1 MAQLARKP
9 SPIHIR
15 RTMRTVQRLLYKEI
29 IQAVVFVACGF
40 LALFVFFDLVEELQN
55 LTRMAAA
62 GYRLQHGLIQ
72 VALKAPAHLYE
83 LMPISVLIGTIFVMA
98 RLAQS
103 SEFTILRTGGLE
115 PTRALVLLLQ
125 LGTGFVLMTFL
136 LGDYMA
142 PWAERQS
149 TLLKT
154 QFKGAITTGHTGA
167 WLKERT
173 ATSHTAVNVKA
184 FNDKAH
190 MVGVRIHQFN
200 AQGELL
206 TITHAAK
213 GEFAPGVWQLT
224 DVEQTELKNQGAES
238 VTQIVNRK
246 TKRLDWPTNITADM
260 VAAALLTP
268 DQMKIWDLFLYTRHL
283 SHNNQNAQQY
293 EIQLWRKVFYPLSCL
308 VMLTL
313 ALPFAYLHFR
323 SGQIAG
329 HVFGGVMAGISFYL
343 LNNVFGHIGNLQNWV
358 PWLTSAAPSL
368 LYTVISLGAFAWMV
382 NKQ

>member
-1 MAQLARKP
+1 MK
-9 SPIHIR
+9 
-15 RTMRTVQRLLYKEI
+15 TVQRLLYKEI

-72 VALKAPAHLYE
+72 VALKAPGHLYE

-115 PTRALVLLLQ
+115 PTKALAILLQ
-125 LGTGFVLMTFL
+125 LGVGFVLLTFL

-149 TLLKT
+149 TLLKA
-154 QFKGAITTGHTGA
+154 QFRGALSTGQTGA

-173 ATSHTAVNVKA
+173 ATTHAAVNVKA
-184 FNDKAH
+184 LDDKAH

-200 AQGELL
+200 AQGQLL
-206 TITHAAK
+206 AITQAAK
-213 GEFAPGVWQLT
+213 GEFAPGTWQLT
-224 DVEQTELKNQGAES
+224 DVEQSQLKGQGS
-238 VTQIVNRK
+238 DTITQITVSR
-246 TKRLDWPTNITADM
+246 TARLDWPTNITADM
-260 VAAALLTP
+260 VAAALLSP
-268 DQMKIWDLFLYTRHL
+268 EQMKIWDLFLYTRHL
-283 SHNNQNAQQY
+283 SRNNQNAQQY

-358 PWLTSAAPSL
+358 PWITSAAPSL
-368 LYTVISLGAFAWMV
+368 LYTLMSLAAFAWMV

>member
-1 MAQLARKP
+1 M
-9 SPIHIR
+9 
-15 RTMRTVQRLLYKEI
+15 
-29 IQAVVFVACGF
+29 
-40 LALFVFFDLVEELQN
+40 
-55 LTRMAAA
+55 
-62 GYRLQHGLIQ
+62 
-72 VALKAPAHLYE
+72 
-83 LMPISVLIGTIFVMA
+83 
-98 RLAQS
+98 
-103 SEFTILRTGGLE
+103 
-115 PTRALVLLLQ
+115 
-125 LGTGFVLMTFL
+125 
-136 LGDYMA
+136 
-142 PWAERQS
+142 
-149 TLLKT
+149 
-154 QFKGAITTGHTGA
+154 
-167 WLKERT
+167 
-173 ATSHTAVNVKA
+173 
-184 FNDKAH
+184 
-190 MVGVRIHQFN
+190 
-200 AQGELL
+200 
-206 TITHAAK
+206 
-213 GEFAPGVWQLT
+213 
-224 DVEQTELKNQGAES
+224 EQTELKNQGAES

>member
-1 MAQLARKP
+1 MK
-9 SPIHIR
+9 
-15 RTMRTVQRLLYKEI
+15 TVQRLLYKEI

-55 LTRMAAA
+55 LTRMA
-62 GYRLQHGLIQ
+62 GTGFRLQHGLLQ
-72 VALKAPAHLYE
+72 VALKAPGHLYE

-115 PTRALVLLLQ
+115 PVRALTMLLQ
-125 LGTGFVLMTFL
+125 LGLGFVLLTFL
-136 LGDYMA
+136 LGDYIA
-142 PWAERQS
+142 PWSERQS
-149 TLLKT
+149 TLLKS
-154 QFKGAITTGHTGA
+154 QFRGAITTGQTGA
-167 WLKERT
+167 WLKERN
-173 ATSHTAVNVKA
+173 ANGHSAVNVKA

-190 MVGVRIHQFN
+190 MLGVRIHQFN

-206 TITHAAK
+206 TITQAAK
-213 GEFAPGVWQLT
+213 GEFGEGVWKLSDVQQESLT
-224 DVEQTELKNQGAES
+224 GQTQQA
-238 VTQIVNRK
+238 VTQIAISK
-246 TKRLDWPTNITADM
+246 LPSLDWPTGISADM
-260 VAAALLTP
+260 VAAALLSP
-268 DQMKIWDLFLYTRHL
+268 EQMKIWDLFLYTRHL
-283 SHNNQNAQQY
+283 SSNNQNAQQY

-358 PWLTSAAPSL
+358 PWITSAAPSL
-368 LYTVISLGAFAWMV
+368 LYTLISLGAFAWMV